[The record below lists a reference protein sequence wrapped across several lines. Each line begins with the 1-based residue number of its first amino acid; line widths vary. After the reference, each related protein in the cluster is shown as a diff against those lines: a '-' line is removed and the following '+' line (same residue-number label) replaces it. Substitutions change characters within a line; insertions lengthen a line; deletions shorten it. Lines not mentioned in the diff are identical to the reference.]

1 MADDRVA
8 NEIIED
14 AVSGR
19 RRGPAIAVLIPC
31 LNEAVTVEAV
41 VRDFRKSL
49 LSATAYVYDNNS
61 TDNTPLIAA
70 DAGAV
75 VRREPIQGKGNVVRR
90 MFADIEADVYVLVV
104 GDDTYDA
111 SAAGAMV
118 RMVTED
124 GFDVVNAARQSE
136 DEGSFRR
143 GHVFGNAMLAGMVTR
158 MFGRPAGDMLSGY
171 KVFSRRFVKS
181 FPVSSS
187 GFEIETELTVHALDL
202 NMPMTEVVLPYRE
215 RPEGSESKLSTMGDG
230 FRIVGTIARL
240 LRSERP
246 LAFFTVLAA
255 VFALA
260 AVILGIPL
268 ALTFIHTHKVPRIPT
283 AVLATGLIIM
293 AFLCMTSGLIL
304 DTVTRGRREVK
315 TLRYLAIP
323 RWQSH
328 GPATAAGADDHR

>member
-41 VRDFRKSL
+41 VQDFRKSL
-49 LSATAYVYDNNS
+49 PSATVYVYDNNS

-75 VRREPIQGKGNVVRR
+75 VRHEPLQGKGNVVRR
-90 MFADIEADVYVLVV
+90 MFADIEADIYVLVD

-111 SAAGAMV
+111 ASADTMV
-118 RMVTED
+118 RLMAEE
-124 GFDVVNAARQSE
+124 GFDLVNGARRSE

-143 GHVFGNAMLAGMVTR
+143 GHAFGNALLAGLVTR

-202 NMPMTEVVLPYRE
+202 EMPMTELVLPYRE
-215 RPEGSESKLSTMGDG
+215 RPEGSESKLSTVGDG
-230 FRIVGTIARL
+230 FRIVGTIVRL
-240 LRSERP
+240 VRSERP
-246 LAFFTVLAA
+246 LAFFT
-255 VFALA
+255 ALA
-260 AVILGIPL
+260 GLLAVIAVILAFPL
-268 ALTFIHTHKVPRIPT
+268 ALTFVHTHRVPRFPT
-283 AVLATGLIIM
+283 AVLATGLMIL
-293 AFLCMTSGLIL
+293 AFLSMASGLIL
-304 DTVTRGRREVK
+304 DTVTRGRREAKV
-315 TLRYLAIP
+315 LRYLAVPGP
-323 RWQSH
+323 RCLD
-328 GPATAAGADDHR
+328 AGY